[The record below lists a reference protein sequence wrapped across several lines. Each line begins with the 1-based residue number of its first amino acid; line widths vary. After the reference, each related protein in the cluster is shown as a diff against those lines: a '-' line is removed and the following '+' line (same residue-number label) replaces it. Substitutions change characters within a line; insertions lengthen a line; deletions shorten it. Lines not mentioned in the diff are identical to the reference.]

1 MCSTALPR
9 FLILSPR
16 CRARAE
22 RHGSERQPTLVV
34 MPELPEVEALAAFL
48 RERAIGHVVARADA
62 ASFVVLKTFD
72 PPLIALTG
80 REITKVERHGKFLDL
95 TASGPDGDLH
105 LVFHLARAGW
115 LRWREDIPDK
125 PVKPGKSPLAF
136 RLVLDDG
143 AGFDLT
149 EAGTQKRL
157 AVYLVRDVAD
167 VPGVATLGPEPLAD
181 DFDVDALA
189 AILKGRRT
197 QIKGVLRDQHIIAGI
212 GNAYSDE
219 VLHAAKM
226 SPFKLASS
234 FTPDEVAALHT
245 AIVTTLREAVDR
257 SAGLAAADLKGEKK
271 TGLRVHG
278 KTGQPC
284 PVCGDT
290 IREVS
295 FADSS
300 LQYCPTCQTGGK
312 PLADRRL
319 SRLLKLQFSHPA
331 IGRHASPLCRKSRR
345 HTARMRRTI
354 QFEMSAPAAR
364 PRWFTGPSLQT
375 TPTRSPSGFGG
386 LLQRRW
392 PAPGGVGRLGAGPA
406 LRVSPV
412 TPQNPGHPRRYF
424 AG

>member
-1 MCSTALPR
+1 
-9 FLILSPR
+9 
-16 CRARAE
+16 
-22 RHGSERQPTLVV
+22 
-34 MPELPEVEALAAFL
+34 MPELPEVEALAVFL
-48 RERAIGHVVARADA
+48 RERASGHVIARADA
-62 ASFVVLKTFD
+62 ASFAVLKTFD
-72 PPLIALTG
+72 PPLSALAG
-80 REITKVERHGKFLDL
+80 LAITEVGRHGKFLDL
-95 TASGPDGDLH
+95 TCGDLH

-115 LRWREDIPDK
+115 LRWREDMPDS
-125 PVKPGKSPLAF
+125 PVRPGKSPLAF

-157 AVYLVRDVAD
+157 AVYLVRNPVD

-181 DFDVDALA
+181 DFTADALA
-189 AILKGRRT
+189 AILGGRRT

-234 FTPDEVAALHT
+234 FTPDEVATLHQ
-245 AIVTTLREAVDR
+245 AIVDTLREAVKR

-284 PVCGDT
+284 QVCGDT
-290 IREVS
+290 VREVS

-319 SRLLKLQFSHPA
+319 SRLLK
-331 IGRHASPLCRKSRR
+331 
-345 HTARMRRTI
+345 
-354 QFEMSAPAAR
+354 
-364 PRWFTGPSLQT
+364 
-375 TPTRSPSGFGG
+375 
-386 LLQRRW
+386 
-392 PAPGGVGRLGAGPA
+392 
-406 LRVSPV
+406 
-412 TPQNPGHPRRYF
+412 
-424 AG
+424 

>member
-1 MCSTALPR
+1 
-9 FLILSPR
+9 
-16 CRARAE
+16 
-22 RHGSERQPTLVV
+22 

-48 RERAIGHVVARADA
+48 RENAKGRVVARADA
-62 ASFVVLKTFD
+62 ASFAVLKTFD
-72 PPLIALTG
+72 PPLSALTG
-80 REITKVERHGKFLDL
+80 RSITDVGRHGKFLDL
-95 TASGPDGDLH
+95 TAAGPDGDLH

-157 AVYLVRDVAD
+157 AVYLVKDVAD

-234 FTPDEVAALHT
+234 FTSDEVATLHA

-319 SRLLKLQFSHPA
+319 SRLLKL
-331 IGRHASPLCRKSRR
+331 SPDRDRTRRGATPPRVMPCRR
-345 HTARMRRTI
+345 
-354 QFEMSAPAAR
+354 
-364 PRWFTGPSLQT
+364 G
-375 TPTRSPSGFGG
+375 
-386 LLQRRW
+386 
-392 PAPGGVGRLGAGPA
+392 
-406 LRVSPV
+406 
-412 TPQNPGHPRRYF
+412 
-424 AG
+424 